1 MADEFY
7 GNGIKIAS
15 GFDLG
20 AKAPLDTRTVVNTIE
35 ERNAHVTNNRA
46 YIGMKVCVLES
57 MKEYIYNGTSWD
69 ESGGISDEEL
79 QQLIT
84 AYEHSQSSHAPS
96 DAQKNSDIT
105 KTEIEEKLIG
115 DITTHTHSQY
125 LTEHQDISHLA
136 SETYVDTKIS
146 DVVNSA
152 PETLDTLN
160 ELAKAL
166 GNDENFSTT
175 VANQIGTKVDKVEG
189 KSLIENT
196 EIERLKNVDNY
207 DDTELRD
214 LIEDVKTEI
223 DTEISTSLEEKVDKV
238 EGMGLSQNS
247 YTTEE
252 KEKLSNLEQIE
263 TSDEAP
269 TDDMVSIWINTS
281 EDNTV
286 DLLARIN
293 DQTVASNTTWSSEK
307 INSSIIS
314 GVTGGSVDL
323 SMYALKTDIPTIP
336 TELPANGGNS
346 DTVGGYTFWV
356 GTQAEY
362 EAITSKDENT
372 IYIIKEG

>member
-115 DITTHTHSQY
+115 DITSHTHSQY

-175 VANQIGTKVDKVEG
+175 IANQIGTKVDKVEG

>member
-57 MKEYIYNGTSWD
+57 MKEYVYNGTSWD

-115 DITTHTHSQY
+115 DITSHTHSQY

-175 VANQIGTKVDKVEG
+175 VATQIGTKVDKVEG

>member
-35 ERNAHVTNNRA
+35 ERNAHVTGNRA
-46 YIGMKVCVLES
+46 YVGMKVCVLES
-57 MKEYIYNGTSWD
+57 MKEYIFNGTSWD

-79 QQLIT
+79 GQLIA
-84 AYEHSQSSHAPS
+84 AYDHSQSSHAPS

-115 DITTHTHSQY
+115 DITSHTHSQY

-175 VANQIGTKVDKVEG
+175 VATQIGT
-189 KSLIENT
+189 
-196 EIERLKNVDNY
+196 
-207 DDTELRD
+207 
-214 LIEDVKTEI
+214 
-223 DTEISTSLEEKVDKV
+223 KVDKV